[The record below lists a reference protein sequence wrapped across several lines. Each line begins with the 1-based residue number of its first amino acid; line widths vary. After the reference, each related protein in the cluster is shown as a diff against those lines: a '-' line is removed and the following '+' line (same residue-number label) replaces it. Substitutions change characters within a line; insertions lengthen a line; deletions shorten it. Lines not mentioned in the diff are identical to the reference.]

1 MAYWVGGT
9 VVEQV
14 LPMRNAECWQICWRG
29 QTDRQL
35 SQWPK
40 VGLVACHVIMFLAF
54 FSLAQGLV

>member
-1 MAYWVGGT
+1 
-9 VVEQV
+9 VEQV